1 MDSHSNA
8 KQTRAKRAARLAPLT
23 VPIAAIGGDAIYSLW
38 VSGSFDRMGG
48 FMYGLTYVFIP
59 VLAYL
64 VWLGLGMP
72 VAYWLD
78 RRGAL
83 SVSIFCLASPV
94 FVAACSALGTLVLD
108 WPLGVVLLAAAL
120 QLVMAIAFSVL
131 AGLRWRPNNSSKP
144 TPLRGAA

>member
-1 MDSHSNA
+1 
-8 KQTRAKRAARLAPLT
+8 
-23 VPIAAIGGDAIYSLW
+23 
-38 VSGSFDRMGG
+38 MGG

>member
-1 MDSHSNA
+1 MDSDSHA
-8 KQTRAKRAARLAPLT
+8 KQIRAKRAARLAPLT
-23 VPIAAIGGDAIYSLW
+23 VPIVAIGGDAIYSLW

-64 VWLGLGMP
+64 LWLGLGMP

-78 RRGAL
+78 RRGSL
-83 SVSIFCLASPV
+83 SVSTFCLASPLH
-94 FVAACSALGTLVLD
+94 VAACSALGALVLN
-108 WPLGVVLLAAAL
+108 WSYGIVFLAAAL
-120 QLVMAIAFSVL
+120 QLVMAIAFSAL